1 MPGGPDIHELAA
13 PYALG
18 ALTGSERSGFERHLE
33 DCSTC
38 SLELPGL
45 QSAAAA
51 LAVDVEDAD
60 PPPSLRRRIVEAA
73 RSDRA
78 PARARPIRRRS
89 WILPAAASLAA
100 AAACAA
106 VGLGVWAVLL
116 SNDLDRATTAGRADA
131 RAVSILADPG
141 AARFRL
147 RGADGVLAVTEARD
161 AALLVSRLPR
171 AERSRTYELWVVD
184 GPTPRPAGTFAGGG
198 TASLVALER
207 RVPPGAH
214 VSVSLEPAGGSRT
227 LTGPLV
233 FGTDAT

>member
-1 MPGGPDIHELAA
+1 VPTGLDIHDLVA

-18 ALTGSERSGFERHLE
+18 ALTASERSRFERHLE

-38 SLELPGL
+38 SRELPGL
-45 QSAAAA
+45 ESAAAA

-60 PPPSLRRRIVEAA
+60 PPPGLRRRIVEAA
-73 RSDRA
+73 VSERV
-78 PARARPIRRRS
+78 PARARPIRHRP
-89 WILPAAASLAA
+89 WVVPAAASLAA

-106 VGLGVWAVLL
+106 VGLGVWAVRL
-116 SNDLDRATTAGRADA
+116 SGDLDRASTRRADV
-131 RAVSILADPG
+131 RAVSILADPT

-147 RGADGVLAVTEARD
+147 RGADGILAVTGARE

-171 AERSRTYELWVVD
+171 AERNRTYELWVVSESK
-184 GPTPRPAGTFAGGG
+184 PRPAGMFAGGG
-198 TASLVALER
+198 AASLVALER